1 MSIFSRCTRHLLLG
15 LACCTGLLVGE
26 ASGVNWLVTPAS
38 SLVLDTSASGLT
50 VGGMSGIV
58 YVGPAPTVGKH
69 RFLAVQDTG
78 AGVVTFDAEFDLGGG
93 LLSATAVSNQPLSMS
108 LDFEGIARVGDAIFL
123 SDETGPGVRE
133 FDPATGNQLQ
143 SVTIPGVF
151 ANARGNRGF
160 ESLAFDESTAT
171 LWTANEEALTVD
183 GALATQASGTTVRLL
198 KLDVNGNAINAGQ
211 QFAYEV
217 EPIHGSDGS
226 ASTRSGLAELVA
238 MPDGT
243 LLALERSLAASVPP
257 YQSRLYEIDFA
268 GATDVSV
275 APLDAGLTG
284 QSFTA
289 VGKELLWA
297 GSAGGGFGQNLEGLT
312 VGPRL
317 PNGDWL
323 LLGVVDDGGSS
334 DFLSSNTIV
343 AFTASPTTPI
353 PFAADSADFDDDGD
367 VDGVDYLAWQRGM
380 DVPTLAGAVH
390 GDANHDGQVTGADLA
405 IWQNQYAAS
414 TSASTQAV
422 PEPTSA
428 GLLLVAIGFAAPRA
442 TRHTLLGSFFNS

>member
-1 MSIFSRCTRHLLLG
+1 MPIFSHRTRHLLLG
-15 LACCTGLLVGE
+15 FACCTGLLVGE
-26 ASGVNWLVTPAS
+26 ASGANWSVTAGG

-50 VGGMSGIV
+50 VGGMSGIA

-93 LLSATAVSNQPLSMS
+93 LLSATAVSNQPLSVS

-123 SDETGPGVRE
+123 SDEAGPGVRE
-133 FDPATGNQLQ
+133 FEPDGNQLQ
-143 SVTIPGVF
+143 SVTIPTVF

-160 ESLAFDESTAT
+160 ESLAYDESTST

-183 GALATQASGTTVRLL
+183 GALATQTSGTTVRLL
-198 KLDVNGNAINAGQ
+198 ELDVNGNTVTAGG

-217 EPIHGSDGS
+217 DPIHGSDGS

-243 LLALERSLAASVPP
+243 LLALERSLAASIPP
-257 YQSRLYEIDFA
+257 YQSRFYEIDFA
-268 GATDVSV
+268 GTTDVSV
-275 APLDAGLTG
+275 APLDTGLTG

-289 VGKELLWA
+289 VGKELLWS
-297 GSAGGGFGQNLEGLT
+297 GSAGGGFGQNLEGLA

-353 PFAADSADFDDDGD
+353 PLAADSADFDDDGD
-367 VDGVDYLAWQRGM
+367 VDGIDYLAWQRGM
-380 DVPTLAGAVH
+380 GVATLAGATH
-390 GDANHDGQVTGADLA
+390 GDANQDGQVTGADLA
-405 IWQNQYAAS
+405 IWQNQYATA
-414 TSASTQAV
+414 TSANSQAV
-422 PEPTSA
+422 PEPTS
-428 GLLLVAIGFAAPRA
+428 VAIVVAAIVFGITPRKKR
-442 TRHTLLGSFFNS
+442 THSQH